1 MGEAMCV
8 ISTPGGRAAKT
19 EQVRAVGSGRKTKGL
34 FFRNSRERRI

>member
-19 EQVRAVGSGRKTKGL
+19 EQVRAVGSGRK
-34 FFRNSRERRI
+34 NERTIFS